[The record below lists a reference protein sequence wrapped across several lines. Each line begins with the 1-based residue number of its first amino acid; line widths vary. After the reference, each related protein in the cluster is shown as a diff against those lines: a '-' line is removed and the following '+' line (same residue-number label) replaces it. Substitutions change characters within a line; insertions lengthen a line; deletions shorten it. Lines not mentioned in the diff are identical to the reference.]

1 LNHEKAKTARKDLWR
16 PRCFPPYDTTTFRL
30 KAEATEC
37 LHTHR
42 PLSGKRALVT
52 GSTRG
57 LGLAT
62 IARLAADG
70 CDVVVHGLDDGTAL
84 EAIRA
89 GLERDHRVRAVSS
102 GANLADPAAI
112 DVLIT
117 STLSGLGGIDILVNN
132 AVARHTGL
140 VEEFTAD
147 QWDESIAVNLSSA
160 FHTTRLVL
168 PGMKQRGWGR
178 IVNVS
183 SIYGLRG
190 AVNRVGYVTSK
201 TALIGLTRAVALETA
216 RNGITCNAVC
226 PGTSVSPTHEEAIAR
241 LAVSAG
247 LAREAAETQV
257 LTGKQPTGRLISAEG
272 VAALIAFLCTD
283 AAADITG
290 AALPIDGAW
299 SAG

>member
-1 LNHEKAKTARKDLWR
+1 MN
-16 PRCFPPYDTTTFRL
+16 
-30 KAEATEC
+30 
-37 LHTHR
+37 THR

-62 IARLAADG
+62 VARLAADG
-70 CDVVVHGLDDGTAL
+70 CDVVVHGLGDSAAL

-89 GLERDHRVRAVSS
+89 GLERDHRVRALSS
-102 GANLADPAAI
+102 GADLVNHADIAA
-112 DVLIT
+112 LIAAT
-117 STLSGLGGIDILVNN
+117 ISGLGGIDILVNN
-132 AVARHTGL
+132 AVARHTAP
-140 VEEFTAD
+140 VEEFTSE
-147 QWDESIAVNLSSA
+147 QWNESILVNLSSA
-160 FHTTRLVL
+160 FHTTRLVV

-201 TALIGLTRAVALETA
+201 TGLIGLTRAVALETA
-216 RNGITCNAVC
+216 THGITCNAVC
-226 PGTSVSPTHEEAIAR
+226 PGTSVSPTHEEAIAH
-241 LAVSAG
+241 LAASAG
-247 LAREAAETQV
+247 LARKAAETQI

-290 AALPIDGAW
+290 AALPIDGGW

>member
-1 LNHEKAKTARKDLWR
+1 MN
-16 PRCFPPYDTTTFRL
+16 
-30 KAEATEC
+30 
-37 LHTHR
+37 THR

-62 IARLAADG
+62 VARLAADG
-70 CDVVVHGLDDGTAL
+70 CDVVVHGLGDSAAL

-89 GLERDHRVRAVSS
+89 GLERDHGVRAVSS
-102 GANLADPAAI
+102 GADLVNPAD
-112 DVLIT
+112 IT
-117 STLSGLGGIDILVNN
+117 SLIAATIGELGGIDILVNN
-132 AVARHTGL
+132 AVARHTAP
-140 VEEFTAD
+140 VEEFTAE
-147 QWDESIAVNLSSA
+147 QWDESIVVNLSSA
-160 FHTTRLVL
+160 FHTTRLVV
-168 PGMKQRGWGR
+168 PGMKQRRWGR
-178 IVNVS
+178 IINVS

-216 RNGITCNAVC
+216 THGVTCNAVC
-226 PGTSVSPTHEEAIAR
+226 PGTSVSPTHQDAMAR
-241 LAVSAG
+241 LIATG
-247 LAREAAETQV
+247 LPHDVAEAQLLA
-257 LTGKQPTGRLISAEG
+257 GKQPTGRLISAEG

-290 AALPIDGAW
+290 AALPIDGGW